1 MPESRRPTR
10 GVLVAETLRKSWATP
25 TSSEPE
31 LAQSQLDQVTP
42 LLYGSGAA
50 GLAWW
55 RIRETDLRESAS
67 GEMLH
72 QAFRLLALQGAI
84 HENKIR
90 KVFSVLRSVNV
101 EPILIKGWAVARAY
115 PQLALRPYGDI
126 DVIVRRHDH
135 QTASQAIE
143 RDARDCFVDFHAGV
157 PFELA
162 DRSIEDVFSRS
173 QLVTC
178 GEAQVRVLSPED
190 HFALLAIHLL
200 KHGAWRPLWLCDLGV
215 LLGSMPNDF
224 NWDRCL
230 GKDRQRT
237 NWILAAAG
245 LAQKL
250 LGASIRDEQ
259 ISEKAREVPGW
270 LVHRVLKEW
279 ETPFANAQ
287 SPQRHH
293 APINSYLR
301 RPRGLLK
308 DLARRWPNPIS
319 ATISVNG
326 TFGSRR
332 RLRYEVGNW
341 ALRAGRVF
349 ANTFRTSSTLSAE
362 Q

>member
-1 MPESRRPTR
+1 MSSSRPLSS
-10 GVLVAETLRKSWATP
+10 GKLVAATLHTSWHNPATRSLGLSP
-25 TSSEPE
+25 AELDLVTS
-31 LAQSQLDQVTP
+31 
-42 LLYGSGAA
+42 LLYESGAA
-50 GLAWW
+50 GLGWW
-55 RIRETDLRESAS
+55 RIRDSDLRQTPS

-126 DVIVRRHDH
+126 DLIVRRHDY

-143 RDARDCFVDFHAGV
+143 RAARDCFVDFHAGV

-259 ISEKAREVPGW
+259 ISEEAREVPGW

-279 ETPFANAQ
+279 ETPFAKAQ

-308 DLARRWPNPIS
+308 DLARRWPNPII

-349 ANTFRTSSTLSAE
+349 ANTFRTSPTLSAE